1 MHLYLYIIRFQ
12 DIVVDNDKSVVI
24 VNVAEELY

>member
-1 MHLYLYIIRFQ
+1 MHLYIIHFQ

-24 VNVAEELY
+24 VNVMEELY